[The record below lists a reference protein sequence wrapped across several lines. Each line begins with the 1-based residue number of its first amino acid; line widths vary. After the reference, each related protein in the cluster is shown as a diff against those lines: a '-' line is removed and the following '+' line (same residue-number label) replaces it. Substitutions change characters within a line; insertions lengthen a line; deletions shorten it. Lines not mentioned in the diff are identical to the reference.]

1 MSALAVLVRSGDR
14 LLLLLL
20 RSPATCRWFRRKD
33 LAQARHRYGHRSN
46 CARIWSSTPLLRMR
60 AISVERQ
67 RTQHTG
73 MYYLSV
79 PTQTNFRPLGEKE
92 CVDLDSLGRTLAGLL
107 C

>member
-1 MSALAVLVRSGDR
+1 M
-14 LLLLLL
+14 
-20 RSPATCRWFRRKD
+20 
-33 LAQARHRYGHRSN
+33 
-46 CARIWSSTPLLRMR
+46 PLLRMR